1 MKQTQE
7 HAASHTEAILR
18 VVTPEL
24 GLFVITGTF
33 EEVEDQNAILANE
46 YHIPEVRHSTFNRV
60 LSGGRARRL
69 GLFGL

>member
-7 HAASHTEAILR
+7 QASHTEAILR
-18 VVTPEL
+18 VVTPQL
-24 GLFVITGTF
+24 GLFTITGSF
-33 EEVEDQNAILANE
+33 EEVEDQNRILANE

-60 LSGGRARRL
+60 LAGGRARRL